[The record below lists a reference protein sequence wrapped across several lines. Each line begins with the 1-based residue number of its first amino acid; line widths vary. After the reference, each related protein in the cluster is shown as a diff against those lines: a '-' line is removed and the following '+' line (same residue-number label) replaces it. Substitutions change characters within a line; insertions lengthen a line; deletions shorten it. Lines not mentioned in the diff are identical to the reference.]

1 MGTLV
6 TEASYNNLADVY
18 EMRLKVAE
26 LMGSMTPSTCTPLQV
41 ERLKILRA
49 ESEQL
54 HSLDTDLELLARINH
69 ELHYLIGELIG
80 NSALLQL
87 YHLYYFQ
94 TTRVWY
100 QKMHNFWTE
109 EIQALKD
116 ELDELIGA
124 ISRNDVIAVGY
135 IKRNYIARVIN
146 LLKQHNSAD

>member
-94 TTRVWY
+94 TTSVWY